1 MNSSANPTVKLL
13 STGGS
18 LVLKQ
23 MSGNEGEM
31 LPRHSASLES
41 VVYIK
46 TGEILFH
53 MNDKATPL
61 REGESLVVPPETF
74 HQIEVIKDFEALHF
88 MPKEIRFIFE

>member
-1 MNSSANPTVKLL
+1 MNNSVNPTVKLL
-13 STGGS
+13 SAGES
-18 LVLKQ
+18 LTLKQ

-41 VVYIK
+41 VVYMK

-53 MNDKATPL
+53 MNDKATLL
-61 REGESLVVPPETF
+61 REGDSLIVPPKTS